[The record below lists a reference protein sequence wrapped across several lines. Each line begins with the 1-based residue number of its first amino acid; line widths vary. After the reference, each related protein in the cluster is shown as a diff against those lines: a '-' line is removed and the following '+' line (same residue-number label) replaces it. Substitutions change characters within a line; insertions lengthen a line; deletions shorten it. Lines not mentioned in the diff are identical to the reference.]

1 MVYTRLSKRIKLE
14 SNQEF
19 EVEETDLDNESF
31 TGGSESECECEG
43 EGESGG
49 ETLSDSDE
57 EGTLDLVYNDER
69 LKLNETQIRVLDMI
83 RSIYYGDFF
92 QTNLITS
99 AITTIKEM
107 SDERAAECIKKFE
120 KLKEHYSYDN
130 LDLVGLV
137 DNMNSTNKQDTLEI
151 LDNVY
156 GVLTTEPMSSEYH
169 LLTQE
174 LRGQLKKYKD
184 KSDNK
189 EEKHTY
195 DMSTSELMARCKELD
210 TSDANKKIIYSCIE
224 KTQYNG
230 EDSIKYKSWLDTVF
244 KIPFGRYTTNGKEG
258 SVVDKLKS
266 IRESMD
272 ANILFMED
280 AKDKILTMIP
290 NESIT
295 AIALNGE
302 RGTGKSTIGKVIA
315 DALGRPFKMISL
327 GGESDTSTMMGH
339 NMTYIGSKCGS
350 IIDAIIESQCMD
362 PVILIDELDKIE
374 TSGNGNGSSLYGF
387 LTHLVDKATNQRF
400 TGDRY
405 LGNME
410 IDMSR
415 VMFIFTYNDESVIN
429 KILLDRMF
437 KITVEDYT
445 IPQKK
450 VIVTR
455 SLLPIILKKHEIT
468 VEFTQDAL
476 DWILSNRGPGLRT
489 IKHILDHIVAR
500 VKLLVLLTKE
510 TYNSIVTLKYN
521 RLFEKYKEQ
530 HTTENKVV
538 ICKQDLDD
546 LLQGLSRG
554 DKKLELIKH
563 SMYT

>member
-1 MVYTRLSKRIKLE
+1 MVYTRLSKRIKLDK
-14 SNQEF
+14 SIQDQQEF
-19 EVEETDLDNESF
+19 DVKGETDLDNESF
-31 TGGSESECECEG
+31 TDLESK
-43 EGESGG
+43 G
-49 ETLSDSDE
+49 ETLSESESE
-57 EGTLDLVYNDER
+57 EESEVDLVYNDER
-69 LKLNETQIRVLDMI
+69 LKMNESQIRVLDMI

-99 AITTIKEM
+99 AITTIKGM
-107 SDERAAECIKKFE
+107 SDERAEQCIEKFE

-184 KSDNK
+184 KSDTTG
-189 EEKHTY
+189 EKHTY
-195 DMSTSELMARCKELD
+195 DMTTSELMVRCKELD

-244 KIPFGRYTTNGKEG
+244 KIPFGKYSKNTEEG
-258 SVVDKLKS
+258 TLADKLKK

-272 ANILFMED
+272 DNILFMED

-374 TSGNGNGSSLYGF
+374 ISSNGNGSSLYGF

-445 IPQKK
+445 IQQKK
-450 VIVTR
+450 VIVTK
-455 SLLPIILKKHEIT
+455 SLLPIILKKNEIT

-476 DWILSNRGPGLRT
+476 DFILSNRGPGLRT

-510 TYNSIVTLKYN
+510 TYNSVVTLKYN
-521 RLFEKYKEQ
+521 RLFENYKEQ
-530 HTTENKVV
+530 HNTEKKVV
-538 ICKQDLDD
+538 IGKQDLDD
-546 LLQGLSRG
+546 LLQGLSTR